1 MSDVVVQPYNSLLT
15 LKRLTQNA
23 DCVVSEWTH
32 AHIHTCTHTHCL
44 LTFSAGLEFGKRC
57 YTPVHTHTHT
67 YSRVVDLKW
76 MCFYL
81 KQSPSHIQ
89 PGTLTAQ
96 FLSYTIHL
104 PKQTFFLPLLLSFP
118 KQQLMKKRGSVL
130 CDYPLL
136 SFHFLLINNSLVPGF
151 ISYTMQSTVKSVHLD
166 FKFINVNI
174 TFYFTFILISISKW
188 LSRYS
193 FNKHILLTLEE
204 SVIVFVHPY
213 LSF

>member
-1 MSDVVVQPYNSLLT
+1 MQTVWWVNEHMRAHTLSLNLFSWPRIREKV
-15 LKRLTQNA
+15 L
-23 DCVVSEWTH
+23 
-32 AHIHTCTHTHCL
+32 HTVTHTH
-44 LTFSAGLEFGKRC
+44 T
-57 YTPVHTHTHT
+57 HTHTHT

-166 FKFINVNI
+166 CKFINVNI

-193 FNKHILLTLEE
+193 FNKHILLTLWGVSNCVCTSLFELLRDLRVW
-204 SVIVFVHPY
+204 SP
-213 LSF
+213 